1 MSLMRMHWKRKDQP
15 VALVVLL
22 WVSVYLLARGAL
34 EMPGW
39 PAAVR
44 VVIAVAPVPLFVW
57 LLFRLMKAVSNLDEL
72 ERRIQLEAL
81 AMAFPLVFVLL
92 MTLGLLELAVPLN
105 PDDWSYR
112 HVWAL
117 LPALYFFGLWRARRR
132 YQ

>member
-1 MSLMRMHWKRKDQP
+1 MRMHWKRKDQP

>member
-1 MSLMRMHWKRKDQP
+1 

>member
-1 MSLMRMHWKRKDQP
+1 MSLMRLHWKWKDQP
-15 VALVVLL
+15 VLVAAVL
-22 WVSVYLLARGAL
+22 WISGYLLARGIL
-34 EMPGW
+34 EMRDLPVWGRVLT
-39 PAAVR
+39 AVL
-44 VVIAVAPVPLFVW
+44 PVPAFAW
-57 LLFRLMKAVSNLDEL
+57 LIRRIMRTVSQLDEL

-81 AMAFPLVFVLL
+81 AMAFPMVFLLL

-117 LPALYFFGLWRARRR
+117 LPTMYFFGLWRARMR

>member
-15 VALVVLL
+15 VMFVALM
-22 WVSVYLLARGAL
+22 WISVYLLARGVL
-34 EMPGW
+34 ELEDLPT
-39 PAAVR
+39 AVR
-44 VVIAVAPVPLFVW
+44 VATAIAPTPLFIW
-57 LLFRLMKAVSNLDEL
+57 LLFRMVKGVAQLDEL
-72 ERRIQLEAL
+72 ERLIQLEAL
-81 AMAFPLVFVLL
+81 AIAFPMVFVLL

-117 LPALYFFGLWRARRR
+117 LPTMYFFGLWRARRR

>member
-15 VALVVLL
+15 VAFAVAL
-22 WVSVYLLARGAL
+22 WISVYLLARGVL
-34 EMPGW
+34 ELPNLATW
-39 PAAVR
+39 LR
-44 VVIAVAPVPLFVW
+44 VVTAVAPAPLFIWVIV
-57 LLFRLMKAVSNLDEL
+57 RIMKSVSQLDEL

-81 AMAFPLVFVLL
+81 AMAFPAVFVLL

-105 PDDWSYR
+105 PNDWSYR

-117 LPALYFFGLWRARRR
+117 LPSVYFFSLWRARQR

>member
-1 MSLMRMHWKRKDQP
+1 MCLMRWHWKRKDQP
-15 VALVVLL
+15 VGFAAVL
-22 WVSVYLLARGAL
+22 WISVYLLARGIL
-34 EMPGW
+34 ELPNL
-39 PAAVR
+39 PTAVR
-44 VVIAVAPVPLFVW
+44 VLTAVAPTPLFVW
-57 LLFRLMKAVSNLDEL
+57 LLTLIQRSVSQMDEL

-117 LPALYFFGLWRARRR
+117 LPSLYFLGLSRARRR